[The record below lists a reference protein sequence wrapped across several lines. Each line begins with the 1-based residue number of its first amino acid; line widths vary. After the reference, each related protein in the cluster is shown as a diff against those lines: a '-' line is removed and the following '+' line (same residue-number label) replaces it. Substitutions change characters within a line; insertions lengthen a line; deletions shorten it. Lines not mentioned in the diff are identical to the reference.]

1 MVDDKPKPPPS
12 YMMHEGSTRRIPVRR
27 DSEGEP
33 IRVTTKRKR
42 RADNRRKVRHG

>member
-1 MVDDKPKPPPS
+1 MVDDKRQRKPQ
-12 YMMHEGSTRRIPVRR
+12 ERR
-27 DSEGEP
+27 DSEGDP